1 MKTVRICTLLLFALV
16 FVAGCAHEQPKTRP
30 AQEIYDEAADLAKKG
45 KVEKAAELFMEVRTY
60 YPGNELAKKS
70 LLGTADMYYDNELYE
85 SALQSYEEFRLLY
98 PTDPEADHS
107 LFRIGMCHFKQMS
120 TFERDQSQTVKA
132 IQTFENFL
140 TAYPKSPFAKEAK
153 ENLAAARSVLAK
165 HYVYV
170 GKFYLKKKDYRAA
183 CNRFQ
188 YVRKEYPNA
197 KLDDDLDS
205 LIYQSCSQGI
215 TSPSPASSHSRP

>member
-1 MKTVRICTLLLFALV
+1 MKTVRICFLVVFALV
-16 FVAGCAHEQPKTRP
+16 FVAGCAHEKPQTRP
-30 AQEIYDEAADLAKKG
+30 AQEIYDEAVGLAKKG
-45 KVEKAAELFMEVRTY
+45 KVEKAAETFMEVRTY

-70 LLGTADMYYDNELYE
+70 LLGTADMYFDNELYE

-98 PTDPEADHS
+98 PTDPEADYS

-120 TFERDQSQTVKA
+120 SFERDQSQTVKA

-140 TAYPKSPFAKEAK
+140 SAYPKSPYVQEATD
-153 ENLAAARSVLAK
+153 NMAASRSVLAK

-183 CNRFQ
+183 CSRFQ
-188 YVRKEYPNA
+188 YVRKEYPDA
-197 KLDDDLDS
+197 KLDDNLDS
-205 LIYQSCSQGI
+205 LISKACSQGI
-215 TSPSPASSHSRP
+215 ISPSPASAHSQP